1 MGFLYFCTQD
11 GDQSG
16 YVYQVF
22 ILNLSEVVT
31 ISTHIIMTTRIR
43 SRVLP
48 DELIAVVLSFLP
60 VGVLLRAD
68 MVVTFGAFYDTLVVR
83 KAVRDGRWL
92 AYERGLINPD
102 TFFKGDGVS
111 SLVVE
116 SVTGMLISGHS
127 SSIRHWCKH
136 NDDGRPVL
144 KHSTVSDTNKNWFP
158 KIATWNRR
166 IIGSAPN
173 EDARRLTSIII
184 GRTGKSY
191 TTVFRSKFIYTCLPA
206 STKTDSVIEGHT
218 EVVNVVVVGRNN
230 NLYSGSDDGTVR
242 VWDGSSSTN
251 THLATL
257 VTKKTRGHKI
267 VSLAIGADGRVYA
280 GTANGKIHV
289 WSGDTDNNYKY
300 LYTLVGR
307 SARVDAIVVDREGRV
322 FSTVGKD
329 IWMWQGR
336 TRSRTLRGHEGAVT
350 SLALNSH
357 GDLYSGSMI
366 DKTIRE
372 W

>member
-1 MGFLYFCTQD
+1 
-11 GDQSG
+11 
-16 YVYQVF
+16 
-22 ILNLSEVVT
+22 
-31 ISTHIIMTTRIR
+31 MTTRIQ

-60 VGVLLRAD
+60 VNVLLRAD
-68 MVVTFGAFYDTLVVR
+68 MVVTFEAFYDTLVVR
-83 KAVRDGRWL
+83 KAVRNGRWL
-92 AYERGLINPD
+92 AYERGLIIPD

-116 SVTGMLISGHS
+116 SVTGVLISGHS

-136 NDDGRPVL
+136 NNDGRPVL

-158 KIATWNRR
+158 KIATWKRR

-184 GRTGKSY
+184 GHTGKSY
-191 TTVFRSKFIYTCLPA
+191 TTVFRSSVIYICLPA
-206 STKTDSVIEGHT
+206 STKTDSAIEGHT
-218 EVVNVVVVGRNN
+218 EVVNMVVVGRNIN
-230 NLYSGSDDGTVR
+230 NNVYSGSDDGTVR
-242 VWDGSSSTN
+242 VWSGDTD
-251 THLATL
+251 THIATL
-257 VTKKTRGHKI
+257 ATKKTRKHKI
-267 VSLAIGADGRVYA
+267 VSLAIGADGKVYA
-280 GTANGKIHV
+280 GTANGMIHV
-289 WSGDTDNNYKY
+289 WSGSSTDPHHQY

-307 SARVDAIVVDREGRV
+307 SARVHAIVVDREGRV
-322 FSTVGKD
+322 FSTVGND

-336 TRSRTLRGHEGAVT
+336 TRSKTLRGHTGAVT
-350 SLALNSH
+350 SLALNSN